1 MSLASPS
8 RCGSVLSWHEV
19 HPTLL
24 CLSYIA
30 MVSGH
35 VPRVLK
41 PRFFL
46 SRSKKQ
52 SLGTMWM
59 WDVYNMYPPL
69 LCDKPQWHI
78 RGRGLCSCGHT
89 RCNHGR
95 CRRVCVSSV
104 PALLFLPR
112 SAVWGRGCCSV
123 EGSWVRVLEKC
134 WSLWRKVIMVF
145 MSLWSQAVMT
155 SVEQADANLRGAKG
169 CWYLWAIRCRLLWFK
184 MVIFLWRK
192 RDGLCIVI
200 LMLISLE
207 PNSAALYGWRWWWF
221 LWSDMMLVSMEQKD
235 AGLHG
240 AGWC

>member
-112 SAVWGRGCCSV
+112 SAVWGGAV
-123 EGSWVRVLEKC
+123 VQWKGVGSGFWE
-134 WSLWRKVIMVF
+134 
-145 MSLWSQAVMT
+145 
-155 SVEQADANLRGAKG
+155 
-169 CWYLWAIRCRLLWFK
+169 
-184 MVIFLWRK
+184 
-192 RDGLCIVI
+192 
-200 LMLISLE
+200 
-207 PNSAALYGWRWWWF
+207 
-221 LWSDMMLVSMEQKD
+221 MLVSMEKSYD
-235 AGLHG
+235 GLYVFMEPSG
-240 AGWC
+240 DDFRWTSRC